1 MSWNAN
7 GFNFYNADD
16 LPNADLELKRGLTR
30 FAGTIIWRSKITSDE
45 VILSAIVNE
54 LIYARTQDIA
64 NNPALNLR
72 LIKLIRVSG
81 MIDEKRKILAS
92 MGMTLQDSEIAELI
106 ARRKLEHP
114 MIHFGVQVESSA
126 WADIVKNAL
135 SMSAVVTSL
144 ESNGSVCLNSFSRKI
159 SGAIAWWMCSGKHS
173 NRKLI
178 SLWSFFFADGG
189 FSAATLA

>member
-1 MSWNAN
+1 MAVDTSAFARNDDRHSHIGIRLQFRTADKWEHIQALSWNAN

-92 MGMTLQDSEIAELI
+92 MGMTLQDSEIAVLI

-144 ESNGSVCLNSFSRKI
+144 EKWSD
-159 SGAIAWWMCSGKHS
+159 AMGK
-173 NRKLI
+173 R
-178 SLWSFFFADGG
+178 
-189 FSAATLA
+189 